1 MVSLKQTKKPMT
13 QFTIKKF
20 TLISITTLL
29 FIACTNNKEVVIP
42 FSNPAID
49 YWGRID
55 TSQIDRADLSWA
67 GSSIKINFEGESIY
81 ATIKN
86 NTEDNYL
93 SIILDND
100 SIRIIKPDTIQKQY
114 VLAANLSKGKH
125 SIEIFK
131 RTNRGITSFYGFDIK
146 NKAKLL
152 TKEIP
157 KKRKIEFY
165 GNSITAGYAIEDT
178 SGKDNPRGTNTNN
191 YATYAAITA
200 RHFDA
205 NYRAIS
211 KSGIG
216 VTISWFPLIMPEM
229 YNRLIADNPTR
240 KWDFSLYQRDIVVVN
255 LFQNDS
261 WLVNYPDRK
270 EFKKYFGDK
279 KPNDAYLINAYQD
292 FILSLRKHYPKA
304 KIICTLGAMDAAKKG
319 SKWIDYIDKAVTNLN
334 DTAVFAHFMPY
345 IKTTGHPL
353 AQENKVM
360 ANSLIQFIEDTIKW

>member
-1 MVSLKQTKKPMT
+1 MRQSYFKKIALLFIATM
-13 QFTIKKF
+13 
-20 TLISITTLL
+20 L
-29 FIACTNNKEVVIP
+29 FIACTNKKEIVIP
-42 FSNPAID
+42 FSDSVID

-55 TSQIDRADLSWA
+55 NSQIDRANLSWS
-67 GSSIKINFEGESIY
+67 GSSIKMNFEGESIY
-81 ATIKN
+81 ATLKN

-100 SIRIIKPDTIQKQY
+100 SIRIIKPDSIQKQY
-114 VLAANLSKGKH
+114 KLASNLAKGKH

-131 RTNRGITSFYGFDIK
+131 RTNRGITSFYSFTIK

-152 TKEIP
+152 AKSTP

-178 SGKDNPRGTNTNN
+178 SEKDNPRGTNTNN
-191 YATYAAITA
+191 YKTYAAITA

-229 YNRLIADNPTR
+229 YDRLIADNPTR
-240 KWDFSLYQRDIVVVN
+240 KWDFSLYQPDIVVVN

-261 WLVNYPDRK
+261 WLVNYPKRE
-270 EFKKYFGDK
+270 EFKTNFGDK
-279 KPNDAYLINAYQD
+279 APSDAYLINAYQD
-292 FILSLRKHYPKA
+292 FISSLRKHYPKA

-319 SKWIDYIDKAVTNLN
+319 SKWMDYIQKAVSNLN
-334 DTAVFAHFMPY
+334 DTAIFSHFMPY
-345 IKTTGHPL
+345 IETRGHPL
-353 AQENKVM
+353 VQENKIM
-360 ANSLIQFIEDTIKW
+360 ANSLIQFIDKNIVW